1 VSWPIVPLS
10 TALASSEVFV
20 DGDWVESKDQDP
32 AGNVRLVQ
40 LADVGDGEYLNKS
53 SRFLTSSKAGDL
65 KCTYLKPGDILVAR
79 MPHPLGRACIFPG
92 DRRPSVTVVDVC
104 IIRPDG
110 NGPDGRFLVHCLNSS
125 ACRHQIAGF
134 AIGTTRSRISR
145 SNLAKVKIPLPPMP
159 QQRRIA
165 AILDKAD
172 ALRASRRKA
181 LAEIDKLTQ
190 SIFLDMFGDPV
201 TNPRGWPLAKL
212 QDIGSLDRGV
222 SRHRPR
228 NAPELLGGAYPFVQT
243 GDIASCDGYIRSFT
257 DTYSEAGLKQS
268 KMWPK
273 GTLCITI
280 AANIAK
286 TGILTFDACF
296 PDSVVGFRC
305 DDAATFQFVRVSL
318 SFFQKWLE
326 DAAPESA
333 QKNINL
339 AILRR
344 LEIPK
349 PGVEL
354 QRDFANR
361 LASVERLMAPH
372 RASLRE
378 LDALFASVQHRA
390 FRGEL

>member
-1 VSWPIVPLS
+1 MI
-10 TALASSEVFV
+10 
-20 DGDWVESKDQDP
+20 
-32 AGNVRLVQ
+32 
-40 LADVGDGEYLNKS
+40 
-53 SRFLTSSKAGDL
+53 SRSF
-65 KCTYLKPGDILVAR
+65 VAR
-79 MPHPLGRACIFPG
+79 ARRKKRLGDVVEFLDNMRRPVTES
-92 DRRPSVTVVDVC
+92 DRRPGPYPYYGANGFQGTIDDYIFDEPLVLLAEDGGHFGIAHRAIAYRVSGKTWVNNHAHVLRPKEDIDLTFLCRVLENYDVTPWVT
-104 IIRPDG
+104 
-110 NGPDGRFLVHCLNSS
+110 
-125 ACRHQIAGF
+125 
-134 AIGTTRSRISR
+134 GTTRGKLTQASASEI
-145 SNLAKVKIPLPPMP
+145 VIPLPPLTE
-159 QQRRIA
+159 QRRIA
-165 AILDKAD
+165 TILDKAD
-172 ALRASRRKA
+172 ALRAKRRAA
-181 LAEIDKLTQ
+181 LVQLDKLTQ
-190 SIFLDMFGDPV
+190 SIFLNMFGDPV
-201 TNPRGWPLAKL
+201 TNPRGWPRAKL

-280 AANIAK
+280 AANIAR

-305 DDAATFQFVRVSL
+305 DDAATVQFVRVSL

-339 AILRR
+339 AILRG

-354 QRDFANR
+354 QRDFATR
-361 LASVERLMAPH
+361 LASVERIMAPH

-390 FRGEL
+390 FRDEL